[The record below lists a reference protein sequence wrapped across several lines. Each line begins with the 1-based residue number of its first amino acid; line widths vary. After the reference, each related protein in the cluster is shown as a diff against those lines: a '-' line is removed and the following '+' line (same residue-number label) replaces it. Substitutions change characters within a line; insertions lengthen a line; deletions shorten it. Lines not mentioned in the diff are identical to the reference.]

1 MLSVTLSIHNGLPQG
16 TLPLCLKVKLKC
28 LCSAHSSQ
36 GDILTLP
43 TCKSLQKREK
53 KKLAYLL
60 HDAGHS
66 RRYLQDQW
74 PFYFSSLPH
83 PHLCS
88 RKETG
93 VQTLIRWYSRTDLLG
108 CLAFQIKSLFLAST
122 TCLPI
127 ISLLCG
133 KQTKFRFSNT
143 LATWLAS
150 VLLPFPQ
157 FPLQR
162 LTTSMSI
169 WCMCACSVTS
179 VVSDSLRPYGP

>member
-1 MLSVTLSIHNGLPQG
+1 MA
-16 TLPLCLKVKLKC
+16 CLREPCPSAWKLNWNAFVQLTAHRETFWPCPPVKVCRKGK
-28 LCSAHSSQ
+28 
-36 GDILTLP
+36 
-43 TCKSLQKREK
+43 K

-143 LATWLAS
+143 LAMWLAS